1 MARTT
6 SGWVQEG
13 EQYVRYHEQQGYL
26 VKETYQPGRDA
37 VLTQV
42 AEERKADKSRFL
54 GGHYI
59 GSIPLNDIPTVRA
72 KYPELFANCDQELK
86 KKALIRFSNDP
97 EMQPYI
103 AQRA

>member
-6 SGWVQEG
+6 SKWVAEG
-13 EQYVRYHEQQGYL
+13 EQFVRYHEQQGYL
-26 VKETYQPGRDA
+26 VKQTYQPGYDA
-37 VLTQV
+37 ALSQV

-59 GSIPLNDIPTVRA
+59 GSIPFNDLPAVKA

-86 KKALIRFSNDP
+86 KRALIRFSNDP
-97 EMQPYI
+97 AMQQYI